1 MQDAKQPGSKP
12 GWLKIVPIGRQ
23 PKLTLLR
30 IAVLV
35 VGCVIIFKFVLL
47 PIQVSGISMKPT
59 YHDRHVN
66 CVDRLAY
73 RWHQA
78 QRGDVVAIRFSRR
91 APTPTR
97 VKCS

>member
-12 GWLKIVPIGRQ
+12 GWLKIILIGRQ

-47 PIQVSGISMKPT
+47 PIQVSGISMEPT

-66 CVDRLAY
+66 CVNRLAY
-73 RWHQA
+73 RWHDPSAATWSPSVFPAGLLRQ
-78 QRGDVVAIRFSRR
+78 
-91 APTPTR
+91 PE
-97 VKCS
+97 